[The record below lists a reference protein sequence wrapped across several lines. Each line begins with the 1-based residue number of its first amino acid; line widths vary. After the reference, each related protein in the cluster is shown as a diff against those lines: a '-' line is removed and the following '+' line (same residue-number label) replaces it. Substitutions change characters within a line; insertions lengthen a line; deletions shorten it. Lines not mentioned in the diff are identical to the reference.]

1 MIEPGIVTKIEGQTA
16 YVLFKRT
23 SACGSC
29 KACGML
35 KDMSEII
42 VDVPNSLGAKEG
54 DLVSVEFSSANSL
67 KSSLVAYLCPLFFLI
82 GGLFLGYYIGRTFFP
97 DFSEEVIAAVCGIVC
112 TALAF
117 LVIKMLE
124 PAFRKKFSGPYRMIA
139 IQNTKEQSNHE

>member
-42 VDVPNSLGAKEG
+42 VDVPNSLGAKA
-54 DLVSVEFSSANSL
+54 VS
-67 KSSLVAYLCPLFFLI
+67 YTH
-82 GGLFLGYYIGRTFFP
+82 LGRDVRRLP
-97 DFSEEVIAAVCGIVC
+97 
-112 TALAF
+112 
-117 LVIKMLE
+117 
-124 PAFRKKFSGPYRMIA
+124 
-139 IQNTKEQSNHE
+139 